1 MMALSEQQLE
11 ELYKTTLEN
20 RTDIGWIR
28 ERLESGSDEM
38 FLISRRQNGIERE
51 NALLKGKLGAFV
63 IVLSLFATLMF
74 NGIGLVLAKFWVG

>member
-1 MMALSEQQLE
+1 MALSEEQLE

-28 ERLESGSDEM
+28 ERLENGSDEM
-38 FLISRRQNGIERE
+38 VRISRRQNGIEKE

-63 IVLSLFATLMF
+63 IVLSLSATILF
-74 NGIGLVLAKFWVG
+74 NGVGLVLAKFWMG

>member
-1 MMALSEQQLE
+1 MPLSEQQLE

-28 ERLESGSDEM
+28 EHLESCDDEM
-38 FLISRRQNGIERE
+38 TLISRRQNGIEKE

-63 IVLSLFATLMF
+63 IVLSLSATILF
-74 NGIGLVLAKFWVG
+74 NGIGLVLAKFWIG